1 VKRTFLQRLVLV
13 CLIVL
18 SSFAICAPED
28 PDTWSALDKALQKT
42 TRQTSGGVLEEY
54 RESEDKDFRQLVKEL
69 KSSKTEAAFQRLRAY
84 VSILA
89 QSEDLAIAPNVA
101 AELKRIKANPLYG
114 DAGVK
119 QDSNWL
125 QRALDQLSRL
135 RLNWPKSEG
144 PNLNPGLF
152 QFGNALTYIMWG
164 VLAVLVAAFGFFL
177 VKHIRWRHGLARKV
191 RTLMEEDEP
200 SRTADEWLALADEN
214 TAKGEYR
221 AAIRGLYLACLLR
234 FDEAKV
240 ARFDR
245 SQTNWEHLKRI
256 EASPRLP
263 AGMSFLHETQ
273 IFDRIWYGNQVRGI
287 SDVTDFRARYVE
299 IVDRLRGV
307 TP

>member
-1 VKRTFLQRLVLV
+1 MKRTFLQRLVLV
-13 CLIVL
+13 FLIVF
-18 SSFAICAPED
+18 SAIAICAPED

-42 TRQTSGGVLEEY
+42 TRQTAAGVLDEY
-54 RESEDKDFRQLVKEL
+54 RQSDDKDFIQLMKALET
-69 KSSKTEAAFQRLRAY
+69 SKTEAAFQRLRGY

-89 QSEDLAIAPNVA
+89 RNENLAIAPNVA

-125 QRALDQLSRL
+125 QRALDQLKRL
-135 RLNWPKSEG
+135 RLNWPEMNG
-144 PNLNPGLF
+144 PNINPGLF
-152 QFGNALTYIMWG
+152 QFTSALTYIMWG
-164 VLAVLVAAFGFFL
+164 VLAVLVAIFGFFL
-177 VKHIRWRHGLARKV
+177 VKHIRWRQGLARKV

-256 EASPRLP
+256 EVSPRLP
-263 AGMSFLHETQ
+263 AGMSFLEETQ
-273 IFDRIWYGNQVRGI
+273 IFDRIWYGNQVRGL
-287 SDVTDFRARYVE
+287 SDVADFRARYVE
-299 IVDRLRGV
+299 LVKRLREV
-307 TP
+307 AL

>member
-1 VKRTFLQRLVLV
+1 MRRTFLQRLVLV
-13 CLIVL
+13 CLVVFSAL
-18 SSFAICAPED
+18 AVCAPED
-28 PDTWSALDKALQKT
+28 DNTWSALDKALQKT
-42 TRQTSGGVLEEY
+42 TRQNAVETVSEY
-54 RESEDKDFRQLVKEL
+54 RDTEDKDFRQLVKALENT
-69 KSSKTEAAFQRLRAY
+69 KTEAAFQRLRAY

-89 QSEDLAIAPNVA
+89 QNEDLSIASGVA

-125 QRALDQLSRL
+125 QRALDQLKRL
-135 RLNWPKSEG
+135 RLNWPKMNG
-144 PNLNPGLF
+144 PNINPGLF
-152 QFGNALTYIMWG
+152 QFTSVLTYLMWG
-164 VLAVLVAAFGFFL
+164 VLAVLVAVFAFFL
-177 VKHIRWRHGLARKV
+177 IKHLRWRHGLARKV

-256 EASPRLP
+256 DASPRLP
-263 AGMSFLHETQ
+263 AGMSFLQETQ
-273 IFDRIWYGNQVRGI
+273 IFDRIWYGNQVRGL

-299 IVDRLRGV
+299 IVKRLREV
-307 TP
+307 DP